1 MSQQIVLDTN
11 CLLMALPKQSPYRNI
26 WDDFLLGKIV
36 LCVSNEILEEY
47 LEILSQK
54 VNNRI
59 AVNVISTILNQS
71 NIQRV
76 TPYYKFNLIHQDK
89 DDNKFVDCAIAAN
102 ARYIVSNDSH
112 FKVLASIPFPRLEVI
127 NIQVFSAILK
137 NL

>member
-59 AVNVISTILNQS
+59 AVNVISTILNQP